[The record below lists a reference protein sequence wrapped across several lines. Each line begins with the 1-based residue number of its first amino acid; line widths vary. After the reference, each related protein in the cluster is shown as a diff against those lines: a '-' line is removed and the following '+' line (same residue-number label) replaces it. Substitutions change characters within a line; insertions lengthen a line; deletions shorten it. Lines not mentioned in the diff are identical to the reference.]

1 MSGHSAIEL
10 KSPNQTAY
18 LPNFSIFFN
27 GKQKQFAKIVYF
39 LHQNEENPD

>member
-18 LPNFSIFFN
+18 LPNFSRLN